1 MRSAYLLK
9 VDPAENRNV
18 FFQMA
23 EMPNGKIECKTGR
36 VGATPFRKMF
46 PVKLW
51 NKVYD
56 ARIKEGF
63 VDKTTIYTDMTDDDA
78 KKKDMFDSIKDT
90 DVRSFFRTIVS
101 AAKEKVK
108 KEYSVSMKSV
118 TDSMIKDA
126 EKILSLMEETDDVE
140 SFNRCLEKL
149 FFTIP
154 RQMYDVKMHL
164 APERSSKEDLLE
176 IVKREREILFLASSE
191 SIGEKKAEGKSEDT
205 DFFEI
210 YGLDARRCTAEEEK
224 NIKAHMDRH
233 SAPRFKKAY
242 RVVNNATEER
252 FRKWCRRHGV
262 EKKDI
267 HFFYHGS
274 KNFLIWPIMKMGLIL
289 NPNAP
294 ITGKMFG
301 FGLYFANKA
310 IKSVGYTSLTGS
322 IWAKGSSKTGYL
334 FVYKVAYKNAKHV
347 QKWSHEMSG
356 YTKKHI
362 APYDA
367 LFAHGGA
374 DLKNDEIIIY
384 DEAQATIQYVI
395 ELEAA

>member
-1 MRSAYLLK
+1 
-9 VDPAENRNV
+9 
-18 FFQMA
+18 
-23 EMPNGKIECKTGR
+23 
-36 VGATPFRKMF
+36 
-46 PVKLW
+46 
-51 NKVYD
+51 
-56 ARIKEGF
+56 
-63 VDKTTIYTDMTDDDA
+63 
-78 KKKDMFDSIKDT
+78 
-90 DVRSFFRTIVS
+90 
-101 AAKEKVK
+101 
-108 KEYSVSMKSV
+108 
-118 TDSMIKDA
+118 
-126 EKILSLMEETDDVE
+126 
-140 SFNRCLEKL
+140 
-149 FFTIP
+149 
-154 RQMYDVKMHL
+154 
-164 APERSSKEDLLE
+164 
-176 IVKREREILFLASSE
+176 
-191 SIGEKKAEGKSEDT
+191 
-205 DFFEI
+205 
-210 YGLDARRCTAEEEK
+210 
-224 NIKAHMDRH
+224 
-233 SAPRFKKAY
+233 
-242 RVVNNATEER
+242 
-252 FRKWCRRHGV
+252 
-262 EKKDI
+262 
-267 HFFYHGS
+267 
-274 KNFLIWPIMKMGLIL
+274 MGLIL